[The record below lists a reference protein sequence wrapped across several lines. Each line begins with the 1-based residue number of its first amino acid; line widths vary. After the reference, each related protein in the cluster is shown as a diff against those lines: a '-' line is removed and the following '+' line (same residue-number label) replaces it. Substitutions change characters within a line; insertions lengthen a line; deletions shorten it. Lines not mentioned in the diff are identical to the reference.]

1 MPSLV
6 QCNAGPCPAKEDMV
20 LVKTSMG
27 QQALK
32 DRHGGLTP
40 RQRSAFILFDGK
52 RSTEEVL
59 AATAA
64 MGITREDVQVMLD
77 QGLLAPAQGGAAPG
91 APAAAPQAVPQVA
104 PQVLPRGTL
113 EPVPQAAPESGPPEI
128 DPAGPQGGAGGAS
141 LDSELPVAARAEGS
155 GRSLKERYRDAY
167 PIAIE
172 ITASLGLRGFR
183 LNLAVEGASGFEE
196 LAALA
201 PKIREAVGD
210 AMYARLEKALFA

>member
-6 QCNAGPCPAKEDMV
+6 QCNVGLCPAKEDMV
-20 LVKTSMG
+20 LVKTSTG

-32 DRHGGLTP
+32 DRHAGLTP

-64 MGITREDVQVMLD
+64 MGITREDIQVMLD
-77 QGLLAPAQGGAAPG
+77 QGLLAPAQGGAASA
-91 APAAAPQAVPQVA
+91 APVDAAAQAAAQGAVVSPEKAQVN
-104 PQVLPRGTL
+104 
-113 EPVPQAAPESGPPEI
+113 PQAASQAGPPGV
-128 DPAGPQGGAGGAS
+128 DPEGPRGGA
-141 LDSELPVAARAEGS
+141 ETPVAARAEGS

-210 AMYARLEKALFA
+210 TVYARLEKALFA